1 MMAVMKFLKSRM
13 GMGLVALV
21 VAGLVYYFFY
31 MSGNSFRMAS
41 VVSYQ
46 PEPFSPGDVK
56 STPAEVDAP
65 VDASSVAMP
74 SAVPSTSR
82 HDTVQ
87 PADLLPPD
95 MNTQWQTD
103 NNLTGMKMPSLTS
116 ATFLSG
122 ADTIGQSL
130 KNPNLQLRADPVIPR
145 VNTGPWNQPTID
157 MDAIRVGLDIGRS
170 E

>member
-1 MMAVMKFLKSRM
+1 MMAVLKFLKSRG
-13 GMGLVALV
+13 GMLLLAIVAA
-21 VAGLVYYFFY
+21 VAFYNFY
-31 MSGNSFRMAS
+31 MYGGSLSGNTS
-41 VVSYQ
+41 VLRSQ

-56 STPAEVDAP
+56 STPAEIDAP
-65 VDASSVAMP
+65 APSSSMASAP
-74 SAVPSTSR
+74 TTR

-95 MNTQWQTD
+95 SNAQWNMD
-103 NNLTGMKMPSLTS
+103 NNLTSLSGMKMPSVTS

-122 ADTIGQSL
+122 IDTIGQSM
-130 KNPNLQLRADPVIPR
+130 KNPNLQLRSDPVIPR

-157 MDAIRVGLDIGRS
+157 DDAIRVSLDIGRS

>member
-1 MMAVMKFLKSRM
+1 MMTVMKFLKSRM
-13 GMGLVALV
+13 GMSLVALV
-21 VAGLVYYFFY
+21 VVGLVYYYFF
-31 MSGNSFRMAS
+31 MNGSSHMAS
-41 VVSYQ
+41 VITTQ

-56 STPAEVDAP
+56 SAPAEVNAP
-65 VDASSVAMP
+65 MDDSSSVAMP
-74 SAVPSTSR
+74 SAVPSSSR

-157 MDAIRVGLDIGRS
+157 TDAIRVSLDIGRA

>member
-1 MMAVMKFLKSRM
+1 MLLLAIVAAVAF
-13 GMGLVALV
+13 
-21 VAGLVYYFFY
+21 YNFY
-31 MSGNSFRMAS
+31 MYGGSLSGNTS
-41 VVSYQ
+41 VLRSQ

-56 STPAEVDAP
+56 STPAEIDAP
-65 VDASSVAMP
+65 APSSSMASAP
-74 SAVPSTSR
+74 TTR

-95 MNTQWQTD
+95 SNAQWNMD
-103 NNLTGMKMPSLTS
+103 NNLTSLSGMKMPSVTS

-122 ADTIGQSL
+122 IDTIGQSM
-130 KNPNLQLRADPVIPR
+130 KNPNLQLRSDPVIPR

-157 MDAIRVGLDIGRS
+157 DDAIRVSLDIGRS